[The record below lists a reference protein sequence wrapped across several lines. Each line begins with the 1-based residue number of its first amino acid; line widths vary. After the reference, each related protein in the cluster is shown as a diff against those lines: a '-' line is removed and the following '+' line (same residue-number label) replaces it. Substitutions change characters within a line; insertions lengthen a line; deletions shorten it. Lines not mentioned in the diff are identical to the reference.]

1 MPRKNN
7 KDTGR
12 RNEVSRDPSRTPR
25 PKPVVDFTID
35 QLHAANVELLRR
47 YVTEQGKIL
56 PRKYTGLP
64 APFQRRLSRSIKQAR
79 QMLLMK

>member
-7 KDTGR
+7 KDKGR
-12 RNEVSRDPSRTPR
+12 KNEVSRY
-25 PKPVVDFTID
+25 PVVDFTID